1 MSFPKSL
8 HSMRYVQ
15 TPLVF
20 RARDKH
26 LLLLN
31 KPFVNQLIP
40 IFFLPINTI
49 ITYVFN
55 TKNNFAAYA
64 KSSGCEAIKRK
75 NFKKQKLIYEELASG
90 ALKLFPLQTF
100 CLLSLSKNLDLQTT
114 VDGGWGFFKKPKKT
128 LHVRGVAMNPV
139 DHPNGG
145 RTKAKQ
151 PELSPW
157 GWIAKFNK

>member
-1 MSFPKSL
+1 MYPGFQLYNIK
-8 HSMRYVQ
+8 Q
-15 TPLVF
+15 
-20 RARDKH
+20 

-31 KPFVNQLIP
+31 KPFTNQLVP
-40 IFFLPINTI
+40 IFFLPINTV
-49 ITYVFN
+49 ITYLFN
-55 TKNNFAAYA
+55 TKNNYAAYS

-75 NFKKQKLIYEELASG
+75 NFKKQKLIYVELSSG
-90 ALKLFPLQTF
+90 SLKLFPLQTF
-100 CLLSLSKNLDLQTT
+100 CLLSFSKNLDLQTT

-157 GWIAKFNK
+157 G